1 MADMYFTGS
10 GQVNLG
16 TSQLCTLALHTASKP
31 RITLNRIG
39 IWFDGTNSTAAPV
52 NCVIALITNTPSGTA
67 IPANYGP
74 NPLDA
79 SAPAAAT
86 TALTCSSASPGVWV
100 TPPTL
105 GAIVWEADIPPTTGI
120 PEWSPLGQEIKVA
133 VSSWIGVFLT
143 AGAAVPVRTG
153 LYHSE

>member
-10 GQVNLG
+10 GQVNPG
-16 TSQLCTLALHTASKP
+16 TSQLCVLALNTAARP

-39 IWFDGTNSTAAPV
+39 IFFDGTNSTATPV
-52 NCVIALITNTPSGTA
+52 NCVIARITNTPSGTA

-74 NPLDA
+74 NPLDP
-79 SAPAAAT
+79 SSPAAAT
-86 TALTCSSASPGVWV
+86 TALTCTTASPGVW
-100 TPPTL
+100 TTAPTL

-120 PEWSPLGQEIKVA
+120 PEWNPLGQEIKVA

-143 AGAAVPVRTG
+143 AGAAVPVRSG